1 MSKALEISKIL
12 TEALYKD
19 YDSDGAAISTSDLI
33 AQLKNN
39 GITDVSF
46 EEMANAQKEAN
57 NVFGKEIIVYNHRP
71 PFYKGFE
78 LKGGNNKSDLK
89 NLYAKVDEK
98 LFLSK
103 WQITQNIFF
112 SMMSDR
118 NEVTYY
124 DTIRRVVVAYMDQ
137 YLVPLSQDN
146 MEAFKICMERAS
158 RNEPEDRINP
168 NIHKQIP
175 ILKTSDFIKTIEEV
189 ISSKQEFNKLRQA
202 FDKTVKSLQLGNS
215 NILST
220 NLSSNQFQNF
230 LDNLTQEVTR
240 NNLGDQNTINLLYK
254 ETADTIADKFVS
266 AK

>member
-19 YDSDGAAISTSDLI
+19 YDSDGAAVSISDLI
-33 AQLKNN
+33 TQLKSN
-39 GITDVSF
+39 GITEVSF
-46 EEMANAQKEAN
+46 EEMVNAQKEAN
-57 NVFGKEIIVYNHRP
+57 TVFGKEIIVYNHRP
-71 PFYKGFE
+71 PFYKSFE
-78 LKGGNNKSDLK
+78 LKGGYNKSDLK

-118 NEVTYY
+118 SEVTYY
-124 DTIRRVVVAYMDQ
+124 DTNKGVVVAYMDQ

-146 MEAFKICMERAS
+146 MEGFKISMERAA
-158 RNEPEDRINP
+158 RNEPADRIDP
-168 NIHKQIP
+168 NVHKQIP

-189 ISSKQEFNKLRQA
+189 ITSKQEFNKLRQA
-202 FDKTVKSLQLGNS
+202 FEKTVQSFQLNNS
-215 NILST
+215 NFLST
-220 NLSSNQFQNF
+220 NVSSNSFQRF
-230 LDNLTQEVTR
+230 LDSLTQEVTK

-254 ETADTIADKFVS
+254 ETADTIANKFVS